1 MQKSMK
7 SIELKKSNS
16 LKLDFL
22 GDISEI
28 FEKSNDPFEILTQN
42 QKKGMQTL
50 ENQGIVGKIGK
61 ESSDHK
67 NLAEVMKIHEFYE

>member
-28 FEKSNDPFEILTQN
+28 FEKSNDPFEILT
-42 QKKGMQTL
+42 
-50 ENQGIVGKIGK
+50 
-61 ESSDHK
+61 
-67 NLAEVMKIHEFYE
+67 